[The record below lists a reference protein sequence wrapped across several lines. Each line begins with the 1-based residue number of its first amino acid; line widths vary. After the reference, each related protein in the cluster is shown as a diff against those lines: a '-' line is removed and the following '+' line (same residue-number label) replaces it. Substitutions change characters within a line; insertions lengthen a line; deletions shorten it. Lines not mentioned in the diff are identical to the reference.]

1 MVPLAH
7 RDLTPLRWLLSPP
20 LLIALALLLSLGAL
34 LLVAQHAGEG
44 VHPDRLS
51 ALLLAVNAL
60 AAVVLLVVLTAGAA
74 RLVLHVR
81 RGEPGSRLTLRLAAL
96 LGLLAVT
103 PVVVVFFFSLGFI
116 DRALGSW
123 MEPRVDTALEEAL
136 DVSRAAL
143 TARTARHL
151 RAGNRAVRV
160 LALTPGSQRA
170 QRLDDLRRRM
180 RARELVLLGGDGR
193 LAAVALAPRDGLLPE
208 PVPRGAAAQAR
219 AGIPYLALEPRSGGG
234 LQVRLVHALPGPGEE
249 VLQALFPLSGRLGEL
264 ADRVQTAWRHYRG
277 ATFLREP
284 LRTSFV
290 TTLTLVVL
298 LAGLASLWA
307 ALLLARRLV
316 APIRDLAAGT
326 RAVAAGDYTKQLP
339 IPRHGDEIAGL
350 VESFNEMTHRVA
362 ESRDSARRSQRR
374 AETERAYLEAVL
386 GRLSSGV
393 ITLDREGRLL
403 TANRA
408 AASLLETALRPARG
422 QTITAIAGRNPHL
435 EPLAE
440 RLAAIL
446 AGDRDEWSDAVTLFT
461 PRGRRILTL
470 HGSRLPAPTETPGH
484 ILVFEDVTA
493 LVQAQREAAWGEVA
507 RRLAHEIKNPLTP
520 IRLAADRLRM
530 KCAEG
535 PQAELVERS
544 ASTIIH
550 QVEGL
555 EEMVRAF
562 ADYARTPPLTPQALD
577 LNELVREVLE
587 LFRGGEIQVLVN
599 LDPDRP
605 RVHADRDRLR
615 RVLTNL
621 LENARTALETA
632 EGHRRLSVST
642 RCLSD
647 TDRCR
652 QVELRIQDS
661 GPGVPAEDRV
671 AVFEPYHTSREGGTG
686 LGLAIAKKLVEEN
699 GGRIHMEGSPLGGA
713 CVVVTLPADGGMPS
727 ADTEDENP

>member
-7 RDLTPLRWLLSPP
+7 RDLTPLRWLASPP
-20 LLIALALLLSLGAL
+20 VLLALALLLSLGAL
-34 LLVAQHAGEG
+34 LLVARHAGEG
-44 VHPDRLS
+44 ARPEQLS
-51 ALLLAVNAL
+51 TLLLAVNAL
-60 AAVVLLVVLTAGAA
+60 AALILLGVLAVGTA
-74 RLVLHVR
+74 RLVR
-81 RGEPGSRLTLRLAAL
+81 RARRAEPGSRLTLRLAAL

-116 DRALGSW
+116 DRALGNW

-136 DVSRAAL
+136 EVSRAAL

-160 LALTPGSQRA
+160 LARTTPRQRA
-170 QRLDDLRRRM
+170 ERLDDLRRRM

-193 LAAVALAPRDGLLPE
+193 PTAVALGPHEGLLPD
-208 PVPRGAAAQAR
+208 PVPRAAAAQAR
-219 AGIPYLALEPRSGGG
+219 AGIPYLALEPRSGEG
-234 LQVRLVHALPGPGEE
+234 LQVRLVYSLPGPGGE
-249 VLQALFPLSGRLGEL
+249 VLQALFPLSGRLGEV

-298 LAGLASLWA
+298 LAGLAALWA

-350 VESFNEMTHRVA
+350 VESFNEMTTRVA
-362 ESRDSARRSQRR
+362 ESRDSARRSQRH
-374 AETERAYLEAVL
+374 AEAERTYLEAVL

-393 ITLDREGRLL
+393 LTLDREGRLL

-408 AASLLETALRPARG
+408 ATSLLEAPLRTFRG
-422 QTITAIAGRNPHL
+422 RTINTIAGRHPHL

-440 RLAAIL
+440 RLGAIL

-470 HGSRLPAPTETPGH
+470 HGSRLPEPTETPGH
-484 ILVFEDVTA
+484 ILVFDDVTA
-493 LVQAQREAAWGEVA
+493 LVQAQKEAAWGEVA

-530 KCAEG
+530 KCADG
-535 PQAELVERS
+535 PHGDLVERS
-544 ASTIIH
+544 AGTIIH

-562 ADYARTPPLTPQALD
+562 ADYARTPPLAPRALD

-599 LDPDRP
+599 FDPGRP
-605 RVHADRDRLR
+605 RVHADPDRLR

-621 LENARTALETA
+621 LENARTALQQA
-632 EGHRRLSVST
+632 EGHPRLSVTT
-642 RCLSD
+642 RCPD
-647 TDRCR
+647 EGDRCR

-661 GPGVPAEDRV
+661 GPGVPAEERV

-699 GGRIHMEGSPLGGA
+699 GGRIHMEGSALGGA
-713 CVVVTLPADGGMPS
+713 CVVVTLPADGGMAPAGNEEPS
-727 ADTEDENP
+727 